1 MYLSSFSPW
10 ISSVC
15 MSLSS
20 WKLHQTGDFLND
32 YSELCINTRT
42 YGGRE
47 VRREVRREGGRE
59 GEGEREREGE
69 GEGEGERGR
78 ERERGGGEK
87 NHCRQT
93 QIVSPHWW
101 WVVESNNPRKMGW
114 SRLWSIDPWDAKEIV
129 LPVQEEP
136 DPDTATG
143 IHCFSSVFAAGS
155 IRWMRDLM
163 KCTFKVL
170 HMYLKATL
178 FSNPWAITIISR

>member
-1 MYLSSFSPW
+1 M
-10 ISSVC
+10 
-15 MSLSS
+15 
-20 WKLHQTGDFLND
+20 HQYTH
-32 YSELCINTRT
+32 I
-42 YGGRE
+42 
-47 VRREVRREGGRE
+47 RREGGTEGGTEGGRE
-59 GEGEREREGE
+59 GEGERERERGRE
-69 GEGEGERGR
+69 REREGERGR
-78 ERERGGGEK
+78 EREREGERGRGRERERAGGEK

>member
-59 GEGEREREGE
+59 GEGEIDTR
-69 GEGEGERGR
+69 EGERGR
-78 ERERGGGEK
+78 DRQRERV
-87 NHCRQT
+87 
-93 QIVSPHWW
+93 IY
-101 WVVESNNPRKMGW
+101 MI
-114 SRLWSIDPWDAKEIV
+114 L
-129 LPVQEEP
+129 
-136 DPDTATG
+136 
-143 IHCFSSVFAAGS
+143 
-155 IRWMRDLM
+155 
-163 KCTFKVL
+163 
-170 HMYLKATL
+170 
-178 FSNPWAITIISR
+178 